1 MMFQQT
7 QQAQMRA
14 LQSQVQLPQ
23 QIGLTFTSAG
33 PVCSSR
39 SFTPSTSQT
48 IYPVTTVQSHS
59 EQHNSVCDNSASLS
73 SSQVHM
79 YILKHRRASM
89 KNKARG
95 GVSRDKYSTRQSP
108 VLYIYICLETRP
120 RVLYFSYRQARR
132 CFN

>member
-14 LQSQVQLPQ
+14 LQSQVQMPQ

-48 IYPVTTVQSHS
+48 IYPVTTVQSYS
-59 EQHNSVCDNSASLS
+59 EQQNSASLL
-73 SSQVHM
+73 SSQVRTTT
-79 YILKHRRASM
+79 YTIR
-89 KNKARG
+89 
-95 GVSRDKYSTRQSP
+95 VYSVIIKR
-108 VLYIYICLETRP
+108 I
-120 RVLYFSYRQARR
+120 
-132 CFN
+132 NNN